1 MNGDLI
7 IKDVDLDY
15 LKDDLD
21 CLEEVFEDFKDGDSR
36 YEEFIEKAGVRV
48 LGMLKTWVEGRKAEK
63 EDEEL
68 AESLT
73 TNLMI
78 SNIENPIEIKTAVI
92 YALKEQRKRLGK
104 K

>member
-1 MNGDLI
+1 MKGDLI

-48 LGMLKTWVEGRKAEK
+48 LGMLKTWAEDRKAEK

-73 TNLMI
+73 TSLMM
-78 SNIENPIEIKTAVI
+78 SNIEKPIEIKTAVL

-104 K
+104 

>member
-1 MNGDLI
+1 MKGDLI

-48 LGMLKTWVEGRKAEK
+48 LGMLKTWAESRKADK

-73 TNLMI
+73 TNLMM
-78 SNIENPIEIKTAVI
+78 SNIEKPIEIKTAVL

-104 K
+104 

>member
-7 IKDVDLDY
+7 IKGVDLDY

-48 LGMLKTWVEGRKAEK
+48 LGMLKTWAEDRKAEK

-73 TNLMI
+73 TNLMM
-78 SNIENPIEIKTAVI
+78 SNIEKPIEIKTAVL

-104 K
+104 

>member
-21 CLEEVFEDFKDGDSR
+21 YLEEVFEDFKDGDSR

-48 LGMLKTWVEGRKAEK
+48 LGMLKTWAEGRKAEK

-73 TNLMI
+73 TNLMM
-78 SNIENPIEIKTAVI
+78 SNIEKPIEIKTAVL
-92 YALKEQRKRLGK
+92 YALKAQRKRLGK
-104 K
+104 

>member
-1 MNGDLI
+1 MKGDLI

-73 TNLMI
+73 TNLMM
-78 SNIENPIEIKTAVI
+78 SDIEKPIEIKTAVL
-92 YALKEQRKRLGK
+92 YALKAQRKRLGK
-104 K
+104 